1 MSDIISTESGRI
13 AAPGEPGAGTEGRQ
27 WISGPAPAPLRAE
40 RHETTER
47 DQRVETRDGTGLA
60 ARIFLPVLPAGAP
73 PQPCVVV
80 TNGYA
85 DIDYRLHP
93 NLRRL
98 ASHGYPV
105 VAARLRGVRPSEG
118 RGGLYE
124 QYGSDGY
131 DVIEWTAG
139 QPFCDGQ
146 VAMAG
151 ASLLGISQWLAARQR
166 PPHLV
171 AVAPDD
177 APADTYGYLWHQ
189 AGMEPGPG
197 RGRRAEVPGVESEFG
212 LATAH
217 PWRDEFWRERAMLR
231 PDFEA
236 LARSGLPALTSTGW
250 DSYLVD
256 AGSRVFTWLRAAGA
270 GPRARLIIGP
280 WRHAG
285 VFTSEATT
293 YEVAPGDTV
302 APHTGFETQVLWL
315 DRWLRGERN
324 GIDEAPPV
332 QIFVQGPDQWRYEDD
347 WPLPDERRV
356 RLFLSGTPSGTA
368 ASRNDGTLARD
379 RPAAPAAAAYDFD
392 PATAGNPAAVSG
404 PAVTRVPGGP
414 PRIAPAVLPPGARRV
429 HGRLLLDKTPYEA
442 AAVTWTSAVLARPA
456 EITGFP
462 RLVVWA
468 SVSAPEAD
476 FVAELTDVAPAPGG
490 GWTSVQ
496 VTRGYL
502 RAGAQ
507 FSQAGPVALD
517 PREAYRFEIE
527 LQPTS
532 YVVPAGHRVRVTVQ
546 GAAIDPAIDVAW
558 QGPGL
563 GLRPFTVTVHAG
575 PGRASYADLPF
586 IGADPGL

>member
-1 MSDIISTESGRI
+1 MSDITGPRASQHGGARGRDRG
-13 AAPGEPGAGTEGRQ
+13 PPVDR
-27 WISGPAPAPLRAE
+27 PAPAPLRAG
-40 RHETTER
+40 RLETTER
-47 DQRVETRDGTGLA
+47 DERIETRDGTGLA
-60 ARIFLPVLPAGAP
+60 ARIFLPVLPDGAG
-73 PQPCVVV
+73 PQPAVVV

-98 ASHGYPV
+98 ARHGYPV
-105 VAARLRGVRPSEG
+105 VAARLRGVRPSQG

-131 DVIEWTAG
+131 DVIEWTAR

-146 VAMAG
+146 VG
-151 ASLLGISQWLAARQR
+151 HGGCLAAGHQPVAGR
-166 PPHLV
+166 P
-171 AVAPDD
+171 AA
-177 APADTYGYLWHQ
+177 AA
-189 AGMEPGPG
+189 APG
-197 RGRRAEVPGVESEFG
+197 RGGARRRARRHLRLPVAPGRDGAGDRPPAPGRGAGRGVG
-212 LATAH
+212 VRPGRRPPVVRGVLARSGPCSGPTS
-217 PWRDEFWRERAMLR
+217 RT
-231 PDFEA
+231 

-302 APHTGFETQVLWL
+302 APYTGFETQLLWL

-379 RPAAPAAAAYDFD
+379 LPAAPALAAYDFD
-392 PATAGNPAAVSG
+392 PATAANPAAVSG
-404 PAVTRVPGGP
+404 PVVTRVPGGP

-462 RLVVWA
+462 RLVLWA

-507 FSQAGPVALD
+507 FSRAGPVALD
-517 PREAYRFEIE
+517 PGDVYRFEIE

-532 YVVPAGHRVRVTVQ
+532 YVVPAGHRVRVTVA

-575 PGRASYADLPF
+575 PGRASYADIPF